1 MRSKGTVV
9 VKIGSSCMFQPDGR
23 ASLSNLARLAET
35 IAKLSK
41 LWERVVLVSSG
52 AIALGRQHLN
62 TTLVPQSIAEKQAL
76 ASVGQLYLM
85 NLYKGF
91 LDQLDLTV
99 GQVLVSKSDFGDA
112 VRNENILNTFAGGV
126 TTHPKPIASKD

>member
-1 MRSKGTVV
+1 
-9 VKIGSSCMFQPDGR
+9 MFQPDGR

-62 TTLVPQSIAEKQAL
+62 TTLVP
-76 ASVGQLYLM
+76 
-85 NLYKGF
+85 
-91 LDQLDLTV
+91 
-99 GQVLVSKSDFGDA
+99 
-112 VRNENILNTFAGGV
+112 
-126 TTHPKPIASKD
+126 